1 RGAGSAYSIRALK
14 VSPFNKDAGY
24 TEASYSRSS
33 IATVSLASIGG
44 TIYGTIYR
52 IMDFWKC
59 RPLKLSAITT
69 PWIR

>member
-1 RGAGSAYSIRALK
+1 AYSIRALK

-44 TIYGTIYR
+44 TIYR
-52 IMDFWKC
+52 IMDFSKC